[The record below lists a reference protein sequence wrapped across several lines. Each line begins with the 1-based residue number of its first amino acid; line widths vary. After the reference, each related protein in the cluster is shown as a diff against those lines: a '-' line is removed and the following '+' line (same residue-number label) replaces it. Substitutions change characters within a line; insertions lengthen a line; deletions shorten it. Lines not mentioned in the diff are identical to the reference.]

1 MKRLKK
7 LLLPAALLAFAGWEM
22 GRRGEGATLALLL
35 GVTALLLFFTAVSA
49 LLRWK
54 KASLAEEVS
63 ARTETWW
70 FMAAVF
76 LTAFATHRLVSF
88 LFLGFLCFSALR
100 EYFSLLP
107 MGEKAGDKTLSFR
120 DRPSILLAYLTV
132 PASLWAAYVRWYEL
146 FIILVPVYFFLLT
159 PILFVV
165 QDRTEGAL
173 RSLGMVSLGT
183 LFFAFCLGHAL
194 FLVNLGAMVLFFC
207 FFLTELRDVAAFW
220 VGGGLR
226 AVVSRL
232 GEGTLRRVLSRPVAP
247 TINPRKTW
255 AGGLTTAVLTSLL
268 ALALVPLLPPLN
280 GTPVDP
286 LFGAAAGLAI
296 GVLGFFGDLVFGM
309 VKRDLHVKD
318 TGTLLQGHG
327 GIIDRVNGLVFT
339 VPATF
344 HLFYWRYF

>member
-1 MKRLKK
+1 MKRLRK

-22 GRRGEGATLALLL
+22 GRRGERAMVALLL
-35 GVTALLLFFTAVSA
+35 GIAGLLLFFTALSA
-49 LLRWK
+49 LLRWR

-70 FMAAVF
+70 FMVAVF
-76 LTAFATHRLVSF
+76 MTAFATHRLVSF

-120 DRPSILLAYLTV
+120 DRPSILLAYLTI

-173 RSLGMVSLGT
+173 RSLGMVSLGA

-207 FFLTELRDVAAFW
+207 FFLTEARDVVAFW
-220 VGGGLR
+220 VGGALK
-226 AVVSRL
+226 ALAPRL
-232 GEGTLRRVLSRPVAP
+232 GEGRLGRILARPVAP
-247 TINPRKTW
+247 SINPRKTW
-255 AGGLTTAVLTSLL
+255 AGGLVTAALTALL
-268 ALALVPLLPPLN
+268 ARFLVPLLPPLN
-280 GTPVDP
+280 GTAVDP
-286 LFGAAAGLAI
+286 LLGTAAGLVI

>member
-1 MKRLKK
+1 MTRLRQ
-7 LLLPAALLAFAGWEM
+7 LLLPAALLLFSGWEM
-22 GRRGEGATLALLL
+22 ERRGERALLALL
-35 GVTALLLFFTAVSA
+35 VAVAALLLFFTAVSA
-49 LLRWK
+49 LLRWR
-54 KASLAEEVS
+54 KAALAEEVS
-63 ARTETWW
+63 SRTETWW

-76 LTAFATHRLVSF
+76 MTAFATHRMVSF

-120 DRPSILLAYLTV
+120 DRPSILLAYLTI

-173 RSLGMVSLGT
+173 RSLGMVALGA

-207 FFLTELRDVAAFW
+207 FFLTEVRDVVAFW
-220 VGGGLR
+220 VGGGLS
-226 AVVSRL
+226 ALLLRL
-232 GEGTLRRVLSRPVAP
+232 GEGTLRKLLSRPVAP

-255 AGGLTTAVLTSLL
+255 AGGAAAALLTSLL
-268 ALALVPLLPPLN
+268 AGPLTLLLSPLN
-280 GTPVDP
+280 GKPVDP
-286 LFGAAAGLAI
+286 LFGAAAGLVI

-318 TGTLLQGHG
+318 TGGLLRGHG